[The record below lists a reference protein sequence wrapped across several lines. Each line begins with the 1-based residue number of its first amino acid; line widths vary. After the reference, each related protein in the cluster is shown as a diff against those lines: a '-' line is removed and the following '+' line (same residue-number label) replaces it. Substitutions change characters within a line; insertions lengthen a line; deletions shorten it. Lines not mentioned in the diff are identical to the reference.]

1 MSDMPIDYD
10 YRDRLDLREQIARID
25 RSLDESAKF
34 RAEQNKLIAE
44 ARKLDRERG
53 LAPWQATAIA
63 VGSIA
68 ALVASCVSLAKS
80 MGWF

>member
-1 MSDMPIDYD
+1 MSDMPGD
-10 YRDRLDLREQIARID
+10 YRDRLDLRAEIARID

-34 RAEQNKLIAE
+34 RAEQNKLAE

-53 LAPWQATAIA
+53 LAPWQATALA